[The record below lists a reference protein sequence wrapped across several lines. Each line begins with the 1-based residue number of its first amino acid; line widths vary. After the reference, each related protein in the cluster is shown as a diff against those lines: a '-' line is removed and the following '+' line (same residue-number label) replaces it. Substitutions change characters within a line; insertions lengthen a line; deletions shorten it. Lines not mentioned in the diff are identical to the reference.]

1 MADKYLVV
9 GLGNP
14 GRDHEKDRHN
24 FGFQMIDELAK
35 RYALTGAKKEK
46 KALVLDGSINGKSVI
61 LAKPQTYMNLSGEA
75 VRGLMDFYKI
85 PIDRIIVACDDID
98 IPLGTLRLRH
108 TGSHGGQNGLR
119 SIIQHVSTQDFARI
133 KMGVSRPPG
142 KMDPAAY
149 VLQPFGKDEAILA
162 QQVREKTADAIELW
176 LEQGVEVAMTAFN
189 GDITAPKEAKPGAD
203 EELQLAL
210 RAHELSPNDPK
221 PLEKLARIYKKLRRL
236 EDAVNAHLQL
246 AALHEHLGNP
256 KAMLSEW
263 EQVASIRTTDTDWQI
278 KLAQAYEQHDNPRMA
293 AQKWLKLAE
302 YYLEKANIQSALDV
316 VENALRLN
324 PQHPKG
330 LELRQLVSERMTE

>member
-1 MADKYLVV
+1 MADKYLIV

-24 FGFQMIDELAK
+24 FGFQVIDELA
-35 RYALTGAKKEK
+35 RRHALTNAKKEK
-46 KALVLDGSINGKSVI
+46 KALVLQGSINGKSVL

-85 PIDRIIVACDDID
+85 PIDHIIVAYDDID

-119 SIIQHVSTQDFARI
+119 SIIQHLNTQEFARI

-149 VLQPFGKDEAILA
+149 VLQPFSKDEAILA

-176 LEQGVEVAMTAFN
+176 LEQGMEAAMTAFN
-189 GDITAPKEAKPGAD
+189 GDITTPKIAKPSTD

-210 RAHELSPNDPK
+210 RAHELAPNDPK
-221 PLEKLARIYKKLRRL
+221 PLEKLARLYKKLHRL
-236 EDAVNAHLQL
+236 EDAVQAHLQL
-246 AALHEHLGNP
+246 ATLHETLGSP

-263 EQVASIRTTDTDWQI
+263 EQVASIRANDTDWQI
-278 KLAQAYEQHDNPRMA
+278 KLAQAYEQHNDSRMA

-302 YYLEKANIQSALDV
+302 YHLEQANMQAALDA

-324 PQHPKG
+324 PQHPKA
-330 LELRQLVSERMTE
+330 LEVRQLVSERMVH

>member
-1 MADKYLVV
+1 MADKYLIV

-24 FGFQMIDELAK
+24 FGFQMIDELAQ
-35 RYALTGAKKEK
+35 RHQLTGAKKER
-46 KALVLDGSINGKSVI
+46 KALILDGSIHNKQVI

-85 PIDRIIVACDDID
+85 PIERIIVACDDID

-119 SIIQHVSTQDFARI
+119 NIIQHLGTQDFARI

-149 VLQPFGKDEAILA
+149 VLQPFSKDDAILA

-176 LEQGVEVAMTAFN
+176 LNEGIEVAMTAFN
-189 GDITAPKEAKPGAD
+189 GDISTPKEAKPNAE

-210 RAHELSPNDPK
+210 RAHELTPNDPK
-221 PLEKLARIYKKLRRL
+221 PLEKLARLYKKLRRL
-236 EDAVNAHLQL
+236 EDAVKMHLKL
-246 AALHEHLGNP
+246 AALYEQQGNL
-256 KAMLSEW
+256 KAMLAEW
-263 EQVASIRTTDTDWQI
+263 EQVASMRPDDMDWQE
-278 KLAQAYEQHDNPRMA
+278 KLAHAYEQQDNARMA
-293 AQKWLKLAE
+293 VQKWLKIVD
-302 YYLEKANIQSALDV
+302 YYLAHNHPTIALHAVKA
-316 VENALRLN
+316 ALRLN
-324 PQHPKG
+324 PQHPKA
-330 LELRQLVSERMTE
+330 LELQRMALERLIN